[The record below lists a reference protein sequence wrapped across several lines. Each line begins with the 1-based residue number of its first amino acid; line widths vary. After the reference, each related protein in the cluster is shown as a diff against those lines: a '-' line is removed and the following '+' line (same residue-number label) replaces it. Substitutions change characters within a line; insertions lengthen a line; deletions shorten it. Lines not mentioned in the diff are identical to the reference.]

1 VQTAGIVGAKQ
12 VISDDCLAA
21 LAPGLPRS
29 RGTVFWQPLIT
40 WRADNMTRDK
50 AIAEITQRYPGFA
63 KDSEAGAAR

>member
-1 VQTAGIVGAKQ
+1 VLTAAQTAGIVGAKQ

-40 WRADNMTRDK
+40 WRAGNMTHDK
-50 AIAEITQRYPGFA
+50 AVG
-63 KDSEAGAAR
+63 